1 MPPPAGAVKGEAAPF
16 GLLGAASRCDNPGT
30 VPARTPPRYDLV
42 GGRLCLDYCNT
53 AGDRTGVR
61 EERFTG
67 YPDVVGWA
75 WRAGVLN
82 AEEAGRLTRLGSR
95 NPTEALLV
103 HERALRL
110 RESLRTVFGTLAA
123 GRRIRSGMLGALNL
137 ELASAMARSQVV
149 PTDQGF
155 TWLWA
160 EGGKA
165 LDSMLWPV
173 ARSAADLL
181 TEGPLDAIRAC
192 EGRGC
197 GWLFLDTSRNRT
209 RRWCTMQVCGNRAK
223 ARRHHE
229 RAKLT
234 A

>member
-1 MPPPAGAVKGEAAPF
+1 MAA
-16 GLLGAASRCDNPGT
+16 RI
-30 VPARTPPRYDLV
+30 PPRYDLV
-42 GGRLCLDYCNT
+42 GGRLCLDFCNT
-53 AGDRTGVR
+53 TSDRRGSP
-61 EERFTG
+61 EERLES
-67 YPDVVGWA
+67 YADVVGWG

-82 AEEAGRLTRLGSR
+82 AEEAARLTRLGMRS
-95 NPTEALLV
+95 PTEALGV
-103 HERALRL
+103 WERSLRL
-110 RESLRTVFGTLAA
+110 RDALTSIFGVVAE
-123 GRRIRSGMLGALNL
+123 GRRIRPGALDVLNG
-137 ELASAMARSQVV
+137 ELAGAMARSQVV
-149 PTDQGF
+149 PTDTGF

-165 LDSMLWPV
+165 LDCVLWPI

-181 TEGPLDAIRAC
+181 TEGPLSAIRIC

-209 RRWCTMQVCGNRAK
+209 RRWCDMRICGNRAK

-229 RAKLT
+229 RVKMGA